1 MVTRTH
7 SENVF
12 LDLHLYCYT
21 EIEERV
27 QFIHVSDLPLIENLE
42 SNPVWLVPVDI
53 HYLDRQV
60 YNIKTLTLTPCTN
73 GNIQVQWARCGFD
86 D

>member
-1 MVTRTH
+1 MFF
-7 SENVF
+7 SIYI
-12 LDLHLYCYT
+12 YCYT

-27 QFIHVSDLPLIENLE
+27 QFIHVSGLPLIENLE

-53 HYLDRQV
+53 HYLDGQV
-60 YNIKTLTLTPCTN
+60 YNIKTLPCTN